1 MFNVKA
7 VADGMEFRGAE
18 HKKSKAGKAFISAR
32 FEDEGGYSVEVSC
45 RDEDLFPAVDALTK
59 GDICTLPL
67 RCISTRDYSFVA
79 LVGAPV
85 VTANAYV

>member
-7 VADGMEFRGAE
+7 TAEGMEFRGLE
-18 HKKSKAGKAFISAR
+18 HKTSKAGKAFVAAR

-45 RDEDLFPAVDALTK
+45 RDSELFPALDALQK
-59 GDICTLPL
+59 GDICTLPV
-67 RCISTRDYSFVA
+67 RCISTKDYSLVA
-79 LVGAPV
+79 LVAAPG